1 MLESGADLAETIE
14 KAIAALSTEDL
25 EISAEVINMDFQEM
39 QEAPKKKEAAPPAAA
54 EEEEEEEAPKPKAA
68 AKSRS
73 FRPTPTRTVISASS
87 RSSLSRLRA
96 SSGQALPRCIRT
108 CSACPRS

>member
-39 QEAPKKKEAAPPAAA
+39 Q
-54 EEEEEEEAPKPKAA
+54 
-68 AKSRS
+68 
-73 FRPTPTRTVISASS
+73 
-87 RSSLSRLRA
+87 
-96 SSGQALPRCIRT
+96 
-108 CSACPRS
+108 